1 MDSNEEW
8 KNVGRI
14 AWATGG
20 IVATNASG
28 PDVEVTAGLGG
39 RSVCTLTVTSF
50 PRLFSELSEHGFKIL
65 GATFITSPEE
75 LQGLR
80 APEFRTANPTVGW
93 SAFNTRHGWRRIVF
107 AAAKSGHM
115 PLMGLASRI
124 SLGLR
129 YGELRLRDLAAAYSA
144 QLRGRLHD
152 SEPKDYEAFKD
163 ANSFEVY
170 KSIHALFWELA
181 MLRDT
186 LAEFV
191 AFSFSLPKLRTM
203 SGLRKA
209 LRNSHQKDAL
219 ANEILQATDPPSG
232 WIATFTDYRNFF
244 THISPME
251 EAANLAFALQDK
263 VEVGGGRSIPQ
274 LYYPLPQNIGE
285 LTHERSAGF
294 SFASLDALRAEAR
307 RRHDRATE
315 PDALEY
321 LHGCLNRFADLASA
335 LICRSPLAPKPI
347 VLAPEDIIGKIR
359 VV

>member
-1 MDSNEEW
+1 MNSDEEW

-20 IVATNASG
+20 IVATNEPG
-28 PDVEVTAGLGG
+28 PNVEVSAGLGG
-39 RSVCTLTVTSF
+39 RSVCKLSIASF
-50 PRLFSELSEHGFKIL
+50 KGLFDELSELGFKIL
-65 GATFITSPEE
+65 GTTFITSPEE

-80 APEFRTANPTVGW
+80 VPEFRTMSPAVGW
-93 SAFNTRHGWRRIVF
+93 PAYNARQSWRQIVF

-129 YGELRLRDLAAAYSA
+129 YGEIRLRDLVAAYSA
-144 QLRGRLHD
+144 QLRGRLHHT
-152 SEPKDYEAFKD
+152 EPKDYEAFKD

-181 MLRDT
+181 VLRDT

-191 AFSFSLPKLRTM
+191 AFTFSLPKLRTM

-209 LRNSHQKDAL
+209 LRNSCKKDSL
-219 ANEILQATDPPSG
+219 ADEILQATDPSGG

-263 VEVGGGRSIPQ
+263 IKIRRGQSIPQ

-294 SFASLDALRAEAR
+294 SVASLDALRAEAR

-315 PDALEY
+315 PDAMEY

-335 LICRSPLAPKPI
+335 LISRSPIAPKAI
-347 VLAPEDIIGKIR
+347 VMTPEDIIGKVR
-359 VV
+359 VL